1 MNAVVTKKR
10 CAVYTRV
17 STDERLDQSFNSLDA
32 QREAGQAYIVSQR
45 AEGWMP
51 VGDDY
56 DDGGYSGGNMERP
69 ALKRLM
75 AEHGEAVIA
84 AIAIAAR
91 RPVDWVAGLDLDE
104 AVRLAEAVFGVN
116 ADFFI
121 RRLLPSVTQAAAR
134 IGQTLESPTRGAMP
148 FNG

>member
-1 MNAVVTKKR
+1 MGKEMFA
-10 CAVYTRV
+10 A
-17 STDERLDQSFNSLDA
+17 LP
-32 QREAGQAYIVSQR
+32 
-45 AEGWMP
+45 P
-51 VGDDY
+51 V
-56 DDGGYSGGNMERP
+56 P
-69 ALKRLM
+69 ALVEIAGEHIDLTPLKVGEVPAFARAVQPIAASLSASPDWLALM

-84 AIAIAAR
+84 AIAVATR
-91 RPVDWVAGLDLDE
+91 RPIEWVAGLDLDE

-148 FNG
+148 SNG